1 MFRKEFVDRR
11 KELEFLD
18 KKYKEQGFEFIIASG
33 RRRTGKSRLLKE
45 FVKDKENIFL
55 LCEERKWQYNLSKF
69 NKAVGECFGIPN
81 PNFGSF
87 SDCFDF
93 IVKQDRERERL
104 IVVID
109 EFSYLIKKSD
119 IIAEFQ
125 TIVDEILSEKEIMLV
140 LSGSAVSMMKK
151 RVLGYKSP
159 LYGRSTGQIF
169 LQPLRFRNL
178 REWFPKA
185 KIEDLVK
192 IYAVCDGIPKYLEF
206 FSGIDVEKEIKEN
219 IFDPES
225 FLFREPKLIL
235 EEELRE
241 PETYFQILEAISLG
255 HTKVVEIANYSY
267 LQAKDVSSYLS
278 VLEDIGFV
286 KKEHSM
292 LDKRRVRGIY
302 RMKDNFFEF
311 WFRFISMYF
320 SELEAWQIE
329 GAWSDFKRGFNSHLG
344 LTFEKIAME
353 FLVEKKPF
361 RVHKVGRW
369 WHRDKEIDLV
379 ALNEETKEIVFVEVK
394 WSALRS
400 VEAKR
405 IIAELKEKSGFVDWN
420 NENRNEVFALIA
432 KRIEGKEELKEEG
445 YLCYDLEDIED
456 IMKTEGEAR

>member
-1 MFRKEFVDRR
+1 MFRKEFIDRR

-18 KKYKEQGFEFIIASG
+18 KKYKEKGFEFIIVSG

-45 FVKDKENIFL
+45 FVKDKENIFM
-55 LCEERKWQYNLSKF
+55 LCEERRWQYNLSKF
-69 NKAVGECFGIPN
+69 NKGIGEYFGIPN
-81 PNFGSF
+81 PNFNSF
-87 SDCFDF
+87 SACFEF
-93 IVKQDRERERL
+93 IVKQNKKGL
-104 IVVID
+104 AVVID

-125 TIVDEILSEKEIMLV
+125 TIVDEILSEKEIMLI

-169 LQPLRFRNL
+169 LQPLRFRDL
-178 REWFPKA
+178 REWFPGTQV
-185 KIEDLVK
+185 EDLVK

-206 FSGIDVEKEIKEN
+206 FGGFDVEEEIKEN
-219 IFDPES
+219 VFNPES

-255 HTKVVEIANYSY
+255 YTKVVEIANYSY
-267 LQAKDVSSYLS
+267 IQAKDVSSYLS

-286 KKEHSM
+286 RKEHSV
-292 LDKRRVRGIY
+292 LDKRRMRGTY

-311 WFRFISMYF
+311 WFRFISRYF
-320 SELEAWQIE
+320 SEIETWEIE
-329 GAWSDFKRGFNSHLG
+329 GAWSDFKREFNSYLG
-344 LTFEKIAME
+344 FTFEKIAME

-361 RVHKVGRW
+361 NFQKVGRW

-379 ALNEETKEIVFVEVK
+379 ALNEESKEIAFFEVK
-394 WSALRS
+394 WSDLRIE
-400 VEAKR
+400 EAR
-405 IIAELKEKSGFVDWN
+405 RTLRELEGKAGFVDWN
-420 NENRNEVFALIA
+420 KRERLEHFGMIA
-432 KRIEGKEELKEEG
+432 KRLEGKEKLKEEG
-445 YLCYDLEDIED
+445 YLCYDLGDIE
-456 IMKTEGEAR
+456 KE

>member
-18 KKYKEQGFEFIIASG
+18 MKYKERGFEFVIVSG

-55 LCEERKWQYNLSKF
+55 LCEERRWQYNLSKF
-69 NKAVGECFGIPN
+69 NKAVGEYFGIPK
-81 PNFGSF
+81 PNFNSF

-93 IVKQDRERERL
+93 IVKQKREREKL

-109 EFSYLIKKSD
+109 EFSYLIRRSD

-125 TIVDEILSEKEIMLV
+125 AIVDEILSEEEIMLI

-151 RVLGYKSP
+151 RVMGYKSP

-169 LQPLRFRNL
+169 LQPLRFRDL

-206 FSGIDVEKEIKEN
+206 FSGNDVEKEIREN
-219 IFDPES
+219 VFNPES

-241 PETYFQILEAISLG
+241 PETYFQILEAISSG
-255 HTKVVEIANYSY
+255 HTKVVEIANYSF
-267 LQAKDVSSYLS
+267 LEAKDVSSYLS
-278 VLEDIGFV
+278 ILEDIGFV
-286 KKEHSM
+286 KKEHSV

-302 RMKDNFFEF
+302 RMKDNFFAF
-311 WFRFISMYF
+311 WFRFISSYF
-320 SELEAWQIE
+320 SELETWVIE
-329 GAWSDFKRGFNSHLG
+329 GAWSDFKREFNSHLG
-344 LTFEKIAME
+344 FTFEKIAME

-361 RVHKVGRW
+361 PFHRIGRW
-369 WHRDKEIDLV
+369 WHRDKEIDMV
-379 ALNEETKEIVFVEVK
+379 ALNEETKEIVFVEAK
-394 WSALRS
+394 WSDLQLG
-400 VEAKR
+400 EARK
-405 IIAELKEKSGFVDWN
+405 IMADLKEKSRFVNWD
-420 NENRNEVFALIA
+420 NEERIEHFGLIA
-432 KRIEGKEELKEEG
+432 KRIEGKEELMAEG
-445 YLCYDLEDIED
+445 YLCYDLEDI
-456 IMKTEGEAR
+456 KKNKK

>member
-18 KKYKEQGFEFIIASG
+18 SKYKEKGFEFVILSG

-45 FVKDKENIFL
+45 FVKNKENIFL
-55 LCEERKWQYNLSKF
+55 LCEERRWQYNLSKF
-69 NKAVGECFGIPN
+69 NKAVGEYFGIPK
-81 PNFGSF
+81 PNFNSF
-87 SDCFDF
+87 SDCFEF
-93 IVKQDRERERL
+93 IVKQGREREKL
-104 IVVID
+104 VVVID
-109 EFSYLIKKSD
+109 EFSYLIRRSD

-125 TIVDEILSEKEIMLV
+125 AIVDDILSEKEIMLI

-169 LQPLRFRNL
+169 LQPLRFRDL

-206 FSGIDVEKEIKEN
+206 FSANDVEEEIRRN
-219 IFDPES
+219 LFNPES

-241 PETYFQILEAISLG
+241 PETYFQILEAISSG
-255 HTKVVEIANYSY
+255 HTKVVEIANYSF
-267 LQAKDVSSYLS
+267 LEAKDVSSYLS
-278 VLEDIGFV
+278 ILEDIGFV
-286 KKEHSM
+286 KKEHSV

-302 RMKDNFFEF
+302 RMKDNFFAF
-311 WFRFISMYF
+311 WFRFISIYF
-320 SELEAWQIE
+320 SELETWMIE

-344 LTFEKIAME
+344 FTFERIAME
-353 FLVEKKPF
+353 FMVEKKPF
-361 RVHKVGRW
+361 RFHRIGRW

-379 ALNEETKEIVFVEVK
+379 ALNEETKEIVFMEVK
-394 WSALRS
+394 WSDLQSR
-400 VEAKR
+400 EARR
-405 IIAELKEKSGFVDWN
+405 IMADLKEKSRFVNWD
-420 NENRNEVFALIA
+420 NEERIEYFGLIA
-432 KRIEGKEELKEEG
+432 KRIEGKEKLTAEG
-445 YLCYDLEDIED
+445 YLCYDLEDIREE
-456 IMKTEGEAR
+456 I

>member
-1 MFRKEFVDRR
+1 MFRKEFIDRR
-11 KELEFLD
+11 NELEFLD
-18 KKYKEQGFEFIIASG
+18 GKYKEKGFEFIIISG

-45 FVKDKENIFL
+45 FVKDKGNIFL
-55 LCEERKWQYNLSKF
+55 LCEERRWQYNLSKF
-69 NKAVGECFGIPN
+69 NKTIGEYFEIPR
-81 PNFGSF
+81 PNFNSF
-87 SDCFDF
+87 SACFEF
-93 IVKQDRERERL
+93 IAKEDRKGL
-104 IVVID
+104 TVVID
-109 EFSYLIKKSD
+109 EYSYLIRRSD

-125 TIVDEILSEKEIMLV
+125 TIIDEILSESEIMLV

-169 LQPLRFRNL
+169 LQPLRFRDL
-178 REWFPKA
+178 HEWFPGT

-206 FSGIDVEKEIKEN
+206 FGGIDVEEEIKKN
-219 IFDPES
+219 VFNPES

-267 LQAKDVSSYLS
+267 LQAKDASSYLS
-278 VLEDIGFV
+278 ILGDIGFV
-286 KKEHSM
+286 RKEHSV

-311 WFRFISMYF
+311 WFRFISRYF
-320 SELEAWQIE
+320 YELETWEIE
-329 GAWSDFKRGFNSHLG
+329 GAWSNFKREFNSYLG

-361 RVHKVGRW
+361 RFLRIGRW

-379 ALNEETKEIVFVEVK
+379 ALNEETKEIAFFEVK
-394 WSALRS
+394 WRDLKLE
-400 VEAKR
+400 EARR
-405 IIAELKEKSGFVDWN
+405 ILSELKEKAEYVDWN
-420 NENRNEVFALIA
+420 KGERVEHFGLIG
-432 KRIEGKEELKEEG
+432 KRVEGKEELKEEG
-445 YLCYDLEDIED
+445 YLCQILRIYTIFFN
-456 IMKTEGEAR
+456 KT